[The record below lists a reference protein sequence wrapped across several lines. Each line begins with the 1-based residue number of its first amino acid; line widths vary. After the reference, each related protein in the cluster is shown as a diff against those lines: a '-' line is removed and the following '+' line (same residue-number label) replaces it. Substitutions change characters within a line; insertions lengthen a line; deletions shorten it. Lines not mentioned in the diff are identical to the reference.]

1 MHAAAGS
8 VATGK
13 VADQL
18 RCTNLMSWCRWRREI
33 CRILERPK
41 VAGKLKVDLSISI
54 SLEKSTFVRLSVI
67 KRGTILVVKVHPK
80 A

>member
-1 MHAAAGS
+1 MLSICSSAPVHKS
-8 VATGK
+8 HELVALAKG
-13 VADQL
+13 DMQGY
-18 RCTNLMSWCRWRREI
+18 WRA
-33 CRILERPK
+33 K

-80 A
+80 AKA